1 MEETKEKGI
10 VRIAD
15 DVVAVIASIATLDTE
30 GITSMSGGIV
40 EGFARRVSGKQV
52 HKGVQVNINNNEATI
67 NLRVIVQYGQK
78 IDEVCRNVQHN
89 VKEAVENM
97 TGMYVNEVNVRVEGV
112 DFGQSAEQAEASEK

>member
-1 MEETKEKGI
+1 MEETKDKGV

-52 HKGVQVNINNNEATI
+52 HKGVQVNINNNEAAI
-67 NLRVIVQYGQK
+67 HLRVIVQYGQK
-78 IDEVCRNVQHN
+78 IDDVCRNVQRN

-97 TGMYVNEVNVRVEGV
+97 TGLYVNEVNVRVEGV
-112 DFGQSAEQAEASEK
+112 DFAKPSEQQENQES